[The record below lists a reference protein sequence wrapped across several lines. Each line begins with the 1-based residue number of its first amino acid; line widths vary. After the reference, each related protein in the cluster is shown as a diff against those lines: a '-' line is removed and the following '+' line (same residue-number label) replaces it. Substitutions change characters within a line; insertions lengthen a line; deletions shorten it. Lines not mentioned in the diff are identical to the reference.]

1 MREWNDSQSEAGSSF
16 RKLLKERI
24 EKANPRRTLTAE
36 DRCAY
41 RAASAAKHY
50 FCSICGIYTHHQ
62 RRSVPSEYG
71 VNIACVEGVK
81 IEDYKDVKYLDGR
94 DNHPKDAI

>member
-41 RAASAAKHY
+41 RAASAVWQTFDTEEQVNKRTEERVWIKHVLRLTLCNY
-50 FCSICGIYTHHQ
+50 
-62 RRSVPSEYG
+62 
-71 VNIACVEGVK
+71 
-81 IEDYKDVKYLDGR
+81 
-94 DNHPKDAI
+94 

>member
-1 MREWNDSQSEAGSSF
+1 MRECNDSQSEAGSSF

-41 RAASAAKHY
+41 RAASAVWQTFDTEEQVNKRTEERVWIKHVLRRTV
-50 FCSICGIYTHHQ
+50 CECRLRKLLNCNSYT
-62 RRSVPSEYG
+62 SV
-71 VNIACVEGVK
+71 
-81 IEDYKDVKYLDGR
+81 
-94 DNHPKDAI
+94 